1 MVYVAFCGAIYGEK
15 RRNMRNSYLLQVP
28 VILKHGALVADVP
41 VITAVAAKGFAYC
54 DLEYALFIVRP
65 FAKSCPPQSA
75 DKPGVGFN
83 NAYINLEKPSSS
95 GSGPV
100 SRSKMAFVINGKIK
114 SFSSLKSPESLD
126 DTALE
131 AVSSKLADH
140 DVFAPS
146 VRYKIHIYNSGFTGV
161 SPCAYRYFYGN
172 YPIPKKRSKKPSS
185 FAITP
190 CFFSA
195 RFPPPKRDMGGS
207 SLSMSVP
214 VVLTAP
220 SRNDISIN

>member
-1 MVYVAFCGAIYGEK
+1 MNKSALIFRPILILCHCLNDK
-15 RRNMRNSYLLQVP
+15 RNIFSMHMKKECLSFVKSTP
-28 VILKHGALVADVP
+28 FSASMIS
-41 VITAVAAKGFAYC
+41 KGY
-54 DLEYALFIVRP
+54 
-65 FAKSCPPQSA
+65 
-75 DKPGVGFN
+75 
-83 NAYINLEKPSSS
+83 
-95 GSGPV
+95 
-100 SRSKMAFVINGKIK
+100 
-114 SFSSLKSPESLD
+114 
-126 DTALE
+126 
-131 AVSSKLADH
+131 
-140 DVFAPS
+140 VFAPS
-146 VRYKIHIYNSGFTGV
+146 VRYKIPIYNSGFTGV

-220 SRNDISIN
+220 SRNAISIN

>member
-1 MVYVAFCGAIYGEK
+1 
-15 RRNMRNSYLLQVP
+15 MRNKSVWGCLE
-28 VILKHGALVADVP
+28 ILGSP
-41 VITAVAAKGFAYC
+41 
-54 DLEYALFIVRP
+54 RP
-65 FAKSCPPQSA
+65 WCGQLRL
-75 DKPGVGFN
+75 DKIM
-83 NAYINLEKPSSS
+83 ASLPSSRQR
-95 GSGPV
+95 GAVHRTAP
-100 SRSKMAFVINGKIK
+100 
-114 SFSSLKSPESLD
+114 LKWIRVLCLLPNKKGTLWVPF
-126 DTALE
+126 LF
-131 AVSSKLADH
+131 
-140 DVFAPS
+140 VFAPS
-146 VRYKIHIYNSGFTGV
+146 VRYKIPIYNSGFTGV

-220 SRNDISIN
+220 SRNAISIN

>member
-1 MVYVAFCGAIYGEK
+1 M
-15 RRNMRNSYLLQVP
+15 L
-28 VILKHGALVADVP
+28 
-41 VITAVAAKGFAYC
+41 
-54 DLEYALFIVRP
+54 
-65 FAKSCPPQSA
+65 
-75 DKPGVGFN
+75 
-83 NAYINLEKPSSS
+83 
-95 GSGPV
+95 
-100 SRSKMAFVINGKIK
+100 
-114 SFSSLKSPESLD
+114 SFSGQHLKPNRSPTKWVRFGSEKQTTPSGK
-126 DTALE
+126 E
-131 AVSSKLADH
+131 VSPQGGDLCHKGLFFA
-140 DVFAPS
+140 VFAPS
-146 VRYKIHIYNSGFTGV
+146 VRYKIPIYNSGFTGV

-220 SRNDISIN
+220 SRNAISIN